1 MRSLQPAAQPFKLA
15 KAIFID
21 IWKIRRVDVLG
32 AQKALE
38 AQLND
43 TSNQIDNLFDR
54 IMNSSSPSVIGKS
67 EKRIEELEREKIRL
81 AERSESAV
89 PTKARLSEF
98 FEPAMAFLA
107 SPWHIYKNCNFAL
120 KRTVIK
126 PAFAEPLRYRRIE
139 RYRTA
144 ETTFTFKVSADFP
157 SLECG
162 MVGDLGIEPSVRL
175 REGVTVPCHTLR
187 PVAHRSPDQSSVDG

>member
-54 IMNSSSPSVIGKS
+54 IMNSSSPSVIGKY
-67 EKRIEELEREKIRL
+67 EKRIQELEREKIRL
-81 AERSESAV
+81 AERAESAV

-107 SPWHIYKNCNFAL
+107 SPWHI
-120 KRTVIK
+120 
-126 PAFAEPLRYRRIE
+126 
-139 RYRTA
+139 
-144 ETTFTFKVSADFP
+144 
-157 SLECG
+157 
-162 MVGDLGIEPSVRL
+162 
-175 REGVTVPCHTLR
+175 
-187 PVAHRSPDQSSVDG
+187 